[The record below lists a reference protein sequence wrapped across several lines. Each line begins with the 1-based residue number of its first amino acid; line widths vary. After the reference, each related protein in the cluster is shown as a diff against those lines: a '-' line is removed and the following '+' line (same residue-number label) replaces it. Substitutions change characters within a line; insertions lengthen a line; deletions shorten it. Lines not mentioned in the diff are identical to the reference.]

1 MSKIVLLTSPSA
13 NNGKTLTSRKFAM
26 GFAKIGYKT
35 LLMDCDLKQGDM
47 HKFLD
52 RSSIKTS
59 DLYESQDSSNYEK
72 FKISEN
78 LYFIPR
84 IRKLSSTFNW
94 INSKKFDQLLID
106 LKKSF
111 DYVIIDSTFFIST
124 RYLY

>member
-1 MSKIVLLTSPSA
+1 MRDQGINHDIVGVFPYLNDNNSEAYSKEIKRYENCTESLIVNTRVLLANNVSIIVLVTRPSA
-13 NNGKTLTSRKFAM
+13 NHGKTLTSRKFAM

-72 FKISEN
+72 
-78 LYFIPR
+78 L
-84 IRKLSSTFNW
+84 
-94 INSKKFDQLLID
+94 
-106 LKKSF
+106 
-111 DYVIIDSTFFIST
+111 
-124 RYLY
+124 